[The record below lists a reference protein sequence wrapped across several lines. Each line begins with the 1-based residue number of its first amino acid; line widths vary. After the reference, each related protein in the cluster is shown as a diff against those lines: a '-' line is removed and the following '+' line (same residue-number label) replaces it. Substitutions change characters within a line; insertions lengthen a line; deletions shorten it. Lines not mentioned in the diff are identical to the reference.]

1 MSARKW
7 LESKQKNVR
16 AYSIVLGFA
25 GSEKLPKRWKPN
37 EVAVHMKRNRFLWR
51 FILGLVL
58 AISGLSA
65 WILSRPD
72 SLLHSF
78 LVSGCMGAGFFFLVS
93 SKPYYDKWREQKQ
106 LKAAVLDWEPIL
118 ARDGQLAGWEL
129 NYLQSVLTPEEY
141 ELCADIP
148 GEVLRKMFGNPT
160 WEPTHENLS
169 WAKSIFHEMA
179 AAPEPL
185 KALHQFQTETF
196 LGALKPINSW
206 FSSAYIMPASYR
218 NPTIESAIL
227 FISYMNLRDLKLIPV
242 AESPNSLES
251 LNQSIALALVGK
263 GFFISQANEPIS
275 ADVCEVMRP
284 ELETMVLQTLR
295 NAEVELRNKQQ

>member
-1 MSARKW
+1 MRKW

-25 GSEKLPKRWKPN
+25 GSKKLPKRWKPK
-37 EVAVHMKRNRFLWR
+37 EVAVQMKRNHFLMR
-51 FILGLVL
+51 FIPGLALTICGLG
-58 AISGLSA
+58 S
-65 WILSRPD
+65 WIFSRPD
-72 SLLHSF
+72 SLISSF
-78 LVSGCMGAGFFFLVS
+78 PVSGCIGAGFFFLVN
-93 SKPYYDKWREQKQ
+93 SKPYYDKWRQQKQ
-106 LKAAVLDWEPIL
+106 LNSTTLNWDPIL
-118 ARDGQLAGWEL
+118 SRDGQLAGWEL
-129 NYLQSVLTPEEY
+129 SYFQSVLTPDEY

-160 WEPTHENLS
+160 WEPTPENLS
-169 WAKSIFHEMA
+169 WAKTIFHEMA

-185 KALHQFQTETF
+185 KALKQFQTETF
-196 LGALKPINSW
+196 FAELKPINSW

-227 FISYMNLRDLKLIPV
+227 FISYMDLSGLKLIPV

-263 GFFISQANEPIS
+263 DFFISEANEPIS

-295 NAEVELRNKQQ
+295 NAEVELRIRQQ